1 MAHWEEVFPQKRPLE
16 RGDWLES
23 TGAKDRKGQPVS
35 CFLKTGIPKPTKE
48 SVILLCPFGDFE
60 AQFARHSGADLALL
74 ANYVSE
80 FFSIKTEVIPP
91 VSKEVMSKIKS
102 RNHGGRHQLLTTDCH
117 DVLVKIFKTYPGK
130 AYCIVGVSM
139 EDLYPRPDWN
149 FVFGQADWTTRTGI
163 FSFCRYLPD
172 DEEKGSPEKKRQLFL
187 RRCFRVITH
196 EIGHLYGICH
206 CVYFECLM
214 NGSNHLDESDR
225 NPLYLCP
232 VDLCK
237 LNHAQE
243 LDIEAR
249 QRALLRFYGKN
260 GFQSDEKW

>member
-1 MAHWEEVFPQKRPLE
+1 
-16 RGDWLES
+16 
-23 TGAKDRKGQPVS
+23 
-35 CFLKTGIPKPTKE
+35 
-48 SVILLCPFGDFE
+48 
-60 AQFARHSGADLALL
+60 
-74 ANYVSE
+74 
-80 FFSIKTEVIPP
+80 
-91 VSKEVMSKIKS
+91 MSKIKS

-260 GFQSDEKW
+260 GFQSDEKWSANFLKKHIS

>member
-1 MAHWEEVFPQKRPLE
+1 MDWLGSNHKCWIPPKHSECLKAIGEKEEVFSDMAHWEEVFPQKRPLE

-102 RNHGGRHQLLTTDCH
+102 RNHGGKASAPYDRLSRCLGQNLQDLSWKSLL
-117 DVLVKIFKTYPGK
+117 
-130 AYCIVGVSM
+130 YCWREHGGFISSTRL
-139 EDLYPRPDWN
+139 EFCFWSSRLDHPHWN
-149 FVFGQADWTTRTGI
+149 
-163 FSFCRYLPD
+163 L
-172 DEEKGSPEKKRQLFL
+172 LFL
-187 RRCFRVITH
+187 S
-196 EIGHLYGICH
+196 L
-206 CVYFECLM
+206 
-214 NGSNHLDESDR
+214 SS
-225 NPLYLCP
+225 
-232 VDLCK
+232 
-237 LNHAQE
+237 
-243 LDIEAR
+243 
-249 QRALLRFYGKN
+249 
-260 GFQSDEKW
+260 